1 MNFIDII
8 VLIPVCWYGF
18 KGFRHG
24 LICEI
29 TTLVAIL
36 LGVWLAYK
44 FSGLVAVG
52 LPKMMFS
59 GQMAFVLVFL
69 AALVLVHL
77 LGNLVQKAVKQVLPP
92 VVDRVFGLLFGITKV
107 LVVVS
112 VIFYM
117 FDTLD
122 PRGIILKKEK
132 KEASL
137 FYGYIEPI
145 VPHALSWKSVAEK

>member
-1 MNFIDII
+1 MNIIDII
-8 VLIPVCWYGF
+8 VLIPLCWFGF

-29 TTLVAIL
+29 TTLVAIIA
-36 LGVWLAYK
+36 GVWLAYK
-44 FSGLVAVG
+44 FSDLAAEW

-59 GQMAFVLVFL
+59 GQMAFVLVFI
-69 AALVLVHL
+69 AVLVLVHL
-77 LGNLVQKAVKQVLPP
+77 LGNLVQKAVKQVLPHA
-92 VVDRVFGLLFGITKV
+92 VDRIFGMLFGLTKV
-107 LVVVS
+107 LVVFS

-117 FDTLD
+117 FDTID
-122 PRGIILKKEK
+122 PRGIILKQEK

-145 VPHALSWKSVAEK
+145 VPHALSWKSAAQK

>member
-8 VLIPVCWYGF
+8 ALIPICWYGF

-29 TTLVAIL
+29 TTLVAIIA
-36 LGVWLAYK
+36 GIWLAYK
-44 FSGLVAVG
+44 FSGLVEDW

-59 GQMAFVLVFL
+59 GQIAFVLVFIVV
-69 AALVLVHL
+69 LVLVHL
-77 LGNLVQKAVKQVLPP
+77 FGNIVQKAVKQVFPP
-92 VVDRVFGLLFGITKV
+92 VVDRIFGLLFGLTKV
-107 LVVVS
+107 VVVLS

-117 FDTLD
+117 CETID

-137 FYGYIEPI
+137 LYGYIEPI
-145 VPHALSWKSVAEK
+145 VPHALSWKTMEKE

>member
-1 MNFIDII
+1 MNFIDFI
-8 VLIPVCWYGF
+8 VLIPLCWFGF

-29 TTLVAIL
+29 TTLVAIIV
-36 LGVWLAYK
+36 GVWLAYK
-44 FSGLVAVG
+44 FSDLVAAW

-59 GQMAFVLVFL
+59 GQIAFVLVFI

-77 LGNLVQKAVKQVLPP
+77 LGNLVLRAVKQVLPP
-92 VVDRVFGLLFGITKV
+92 VVDRIFGLLFGLTKV
-107 LVVVS
+107 VVVLS

-117 FDTLD
+117 FDTID
-122 PRGIILKKEK
+122 PHGIILKKEK

-145 VPHALSWKSVAEK
+145 VPHALSWKSVSAE